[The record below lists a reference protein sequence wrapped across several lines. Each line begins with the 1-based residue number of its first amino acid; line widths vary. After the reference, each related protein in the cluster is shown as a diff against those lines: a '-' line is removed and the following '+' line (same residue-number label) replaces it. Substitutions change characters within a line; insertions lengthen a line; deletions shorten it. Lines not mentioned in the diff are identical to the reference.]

1 MSNRIFYIFIGVL
14 ARKKYSHNCI
24 FVRYAVCV
32 KNNIISGFGAFLCIS
47 ALAYLNS
54 FDQSNLWLIPPFG
67 ASMVLVMAVHES
79 PLAHPKNVL
88 FGHIISAFSGVFV
101 YAIFDS
107 SYLSVGLGVG
117 LAIFL
122 MMVTKTVHPPAG
134 ANPIIAIL
142 GAKGAGFIIIPVAAG
157 ASFIVL
163 FAIIYNKL
171 LKRKYFTF
179 KDLKD

>member
-1 MSNRIFYIFIGVL
+1 M
-14 ARKKYSHNCI
+14 
-24 FVRYAVCV
+24 
-32 KNNIISGFGAFLCIS
+32 KNNFISAVGAFVCIS

-54 FDQSNLWLIPPFG
+54 FDPNNLLLIPPFG

-101 YAIFDS
+101 YSILGFS
-107 SYLSVGLGVG
+107 FLSVGLGVG

-122 MMVTKTVHPPAG
+122 MMTTKTVHPPAG

-142 GAKGAGFIIIPVAAG
+142 GAKGLDFIIMPVAAG
-157 ASFIVL
+157 AFFIVL

-171 LKRKYFTF
+171 LKRKYFTLS
-179 KDLKD
+179 DLRK

>member
-1 MSNRIFYIFIGVL
+1 M
-14 ARKKYSHNCI
+14 
-24 FVRYAVCV
+24 
-32 KNNIISGFGAFLCIS
+32 KNNFISAVGAFVCIS
-47 ALAYLNS
+47 VLAYLNS
-54 FDQSNLWLIPPFG
+54 FDANNLWLIPPFG

-101 YAIFDS
+101 YSILGFS
-107 SYLSVGLGVG
+107 FLSVGLGVG

-122 MMVTKTVHPPAG
+122 MMTTKTVHPPAG

-142 GAKGAGFIIIPVAAG
+142 GAKGLDFIIMPVAAG
-157 ASFIVL
+157 AFFIVF

-171 LKRKYFTF
+171 LKRKYFTLA
-179 KDLKD
+179 DLRK